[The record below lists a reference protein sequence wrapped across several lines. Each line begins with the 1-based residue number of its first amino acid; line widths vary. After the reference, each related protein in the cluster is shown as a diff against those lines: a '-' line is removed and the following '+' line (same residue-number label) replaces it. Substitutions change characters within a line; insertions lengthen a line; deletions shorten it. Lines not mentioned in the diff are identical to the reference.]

1 MFNNDKKKQAV
12 ELISACTPEEL
23 FWLQG
28 YIEGILTN
36 RTGSLNIASSVAST
50 PRNLTI
56 VYGTETGN
64 TKVVAQQL
72 EKTAKSQGIKVK
84 NLSLSKFT
92 IKDLQA
98 LSNPLIILTS
108 THGEG
113 EPPITA
119 KAFFKA
125 IKETASVDLSKLS
138 YAVLGLGDSSY
149 QQFCGCAKEIDAFLV
164 SNKATSFHAYT
175 PLDVDYAKH
184 TPSWIDAVLKSYDAV
199 MGSAVASVAVSASS
213 PSASAEI
220 ISSVGYSRLEP
231 IKATVKVNIDLNDR
245 GSSKRTHHIE
255 LELSQPVSYTVGD
268 ALGVILPTDKDG
280 NFPTPRLYSIA
291 SSPLV
296 TENEAH
302 LLVSHAWHSLPDG
315 TKGYGIASDYLVN
328 LPVGTE
334 IQVYIHRNNMFRL
347 PSDEADIIM
356 VGAGTGI
363 APFRG
368 FVQERSERGATGRN
382 WLFFGE
388 QHAHCD
394 FFYQAEWQDLVSN
407 ETLTHIDLA
416 FSRDQ
421 AQKIYVQ
428 DRMKEKGAEL
438 IEWLNNGAVLYVCG
452 RKDPMS
458 KDIDETLIGLLE
470 QYKRLSRT
478 DAEAQLLDWLDEG
491 RYLKDVY

>member
-12 ELISACTPEEL
+12 ELISACTSEEL

-28 YIEGILTN
+28 YIEGVLTG
-36 RTGSLNIASSVAST
+36 RTGSLNIASSVASI

-72 EKTAKSQGIKVK
+72 EKTAKGQGIKVK

-98 LSNPLIILTS
+98 LSHPIIILTS

-125 IKETASVDLSKLS
+125 MKETPSVDLSKLS

-149 QQFCGCAKEIDAFLV
+149 QQFCGCAKEIDAFLA
-164 SNKATSFHAYT
+164 SNKAAPFHAYT
-175 PLDVDYAKH
+175 AFDVDYAKY
-184 TPSWIDAVLKSYDAV
+184 TPSWIDSVLKSYETVIGTA
-199 MGSAVASVAVSASS
+199 S
-213 PSASAEI
+213 PSVSNAIGSSTAEI
-220 ISSVGYSRLEP
+220 TSSVGYSRLEP
-231 IKATVKVNIDLNDR
+231 VKATVKTNIDLNDR

-255 LELSQPVSYTVGD
+255 LELLQAVPYTVGD

-280 NFPTPRLYSIA
+280 NSPAPRLYSIA

-296 TENEAH
+296 TQNEAH

-328 LPVGTE
+328 LPIGTE
-334 IQVYIHRNNMFRL
+334 IQVYIHRNNIFRL
-347 PSDEADIIM
+347 PSDESDIIM

-438 IEWLNNGAVLYVCG
+438 IEWLNNGAVIYVCG

-458 KDIDETLIGLLE
+458 KDVDEALIELLS
-470 QYKRLSRT
+470 QYKGLSRA